1 MTFYIENETD
11 AEFAFD
17 PREVISAVAEGVLR
31 SEGCPAEEVCV
42 NVLLTDSEGI
52 RAYNRDYRDIDR
64 ETDVLSFPNVEY
76 DTPADFSYVTEHPE
90 DCMDPDT
97 GELVLGDVILNV
109 DRVRSQ
115 AKEYNHSERR
125 EMAFLVAHSLLHLCG
140 YDHMEDAERLVME
153 EKQEAVLQKLGITR
167 DSE

>member
-1 MTFYIENETD
+1 
-11 AEFAFD
+11 
-17 PREVISAVAEGVLR
+17 
-31 SEGCPAEEVCV
+31 
-42 NVLLTDSEGI
+42 
-52 RAYNRDYRDIDR
+52 
-64 ETDVLSFPNVEY
+64 VLSFPNVEY

>member
-17 PREVISAVAEGVLR
+17 PQEVISAVAEGVLR

-90 DCMDPDT
+90 DCMYPDT

-140 YDHMEDAERLVME
+140 YDHVEDAERLVME